1 MQLTATVRTTR
12 DETRILVSDETGDR
26 LIARL
31 PPLGSS
37 HPWALRALLESLA
50 LWSDRR
56 LHVALYVTE
65 SWYWQHHEWSHAFE
79 LATDSLHLEI
89 DIAPHEAL
97 QGRARRLTG
106 LGRFDRERR
115 LHRRQAARG
124 TPP

>member
-1 MQLTATVRTTR
+1 MQMTATVRTTLE
-12 DETRILVSDETGDR
+12 ETRILVSDETGDR

-31 PPLGSS
+31 PPLRSS
-37 HPWALRALLESLA
+37 HHWALRALLESLA

-56 LHVALYVTE
+56 LHVVLYVSE
-65 SWYWQHHEWSHAFE
+65 SCYWQHHGWSAAFE
-79 LATDSLHLEI
+79 LAADSLHLEV

-115 LHRRQAARG
+115 LHRRQGA
-124 TPP
+124 